1 MSIAIDTQ
9 TTLDAIKSYWPMIKK
24 YRDVLRKGQGPWTFD
39 ARTLWCKELH
49 EENLQGRGY
58 GTLAKDCNRII
69 EQLLKEGSRGPAP
82 MAIRMMIALG
92 IGEEEARAWCED
104 ALDDIRAGRAPN
116 FAVGKQPYTQPIT
129 LEHVRK
135 KLEWLRQNYTLPPP
149 QKNMP
154 RTK

>member
-1 MSIAIDTQ
+1 MSMAIDTQ

-58 GTLAKDCNRII
+58 GTLAKNCNRDI
-69 EQLLKEGSRGPAP
+69 EQLLKEGDEKGNPDPERIA
-82 MAIRMMIALG
+82 MDMMIALG
-92 IGEEEARAWCED
+92 IGEEEARAWCKD
-104 ALDDIRAGRAPN
+104 TLDDIRAGKAPI

-135 KLEWLRQNYTLPPP
+135 KLKWFRQNYT
-149 QKNMP
+149 
-154 RTK
+154 